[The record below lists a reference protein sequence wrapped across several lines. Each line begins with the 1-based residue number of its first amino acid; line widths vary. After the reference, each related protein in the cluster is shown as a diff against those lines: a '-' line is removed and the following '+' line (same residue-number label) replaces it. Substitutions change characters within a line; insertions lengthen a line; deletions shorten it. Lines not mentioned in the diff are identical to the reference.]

1 LRSACRKEER
11 CLHSLRAGG
20 FSPETLELL
29 DRAFSATWRE
39 LQLRRSSSASR
50 ENEQATR
57 KAIAKSIIDLAAAG
71 VREPERL
78 KRHALH
84 AAEREPAD
92 DVVHLPD

>member
-1 LRSACRKEER
+1 MSPLPNTPE
-11 CLHSLRAGG
+11 G
-20 FSPETLELL
+20 FTPETLELL

-84 AAEREPAD
+84 AAEQARPRRRT
-92 DVVHLPD
+92 VVHLPD

>member
-1 LRSACRKEER
+1 MSPFPYAPE
-11 CLHSLRAGG
+11 G

-39 LQLRRSSSASR
+39 LQLSSSALASR
-50 ENEQATR
+50 ENEQATIT
-57 KAIAKSIIDLAAAG
+57 AIAKSIVDLAETG

-84 AAEREPAD
+84 AAERTKPRRRTI
-92 DVVHLPD
+92 VHLPD